1 MLAMGYTTSEA
12 MRVKEAYI
20 AKFNE
25 MGKTKAPATLTV
37 PGLSAIS

>member
-1 MLAMGYTTSEA
+1 MSGAIQRIRGYS
-12 MRVKEAYI
+12 
-20 AKFNE
+20 F